1 MQLLIYGKWIYE
13 ETMKVGIV
21 GWGTISDIHAQALV
35 SAENCSLNAACTTS
49 TSKNKLIRNKYD
61 IEIFNNYED
70 MLNSDLID
78 SVSICTPSGAHLDF
92 AVEAARKKKNVII
105 EKPIEVTVERAKEII
120 NACKENDVALA
131 IIYQSRYLSSVK
143 KIKEV
148 ISKKQLG
155 KIFHASAYVKWY
167 RDQEYYDSAAWRG
180 TKKLDGGGVLINQAI
195 HTVDLLQYFVGNV
208 IEVSAFTGAFTHT
221 NIEVEDSVTAI
232 LRFENEAIGVIEAST
247 SINPAQSRRIE
258 IHGEKGSVILDGDIG
273 VIKIDGY
280 ENENENLDASKSSAD
295 SPLAGFSIIPHKN
308 QFEEISNRIMNGEVP
323 SVSGVEA
330 LKSLAIVEGIYHSS
344 RDKRII
350 SLEK

>member
-1 MQLLIYGKWIYE
+1 
-13 ETMKVGIV
+13 MKVGIV
-21 GWGTISDIHAQALV
+21 GWGTISDIHAQAIV
-35 SAENCSLNAACTTS
+35 TSENCSLNAAFTSS

-61 IEIFNNYED
+61 IEVFNNYED

-92 AVEAARKKKNVII
+92 AVEAAGKKKNVII
-105 EKPIEVTVERAKEII
+105 EKPIEVSVERAKQII
-120 NACKENDVALA
+120 NACKENYVALA
-131 IIYQSRYLSSVK
+131 IIYQSRYLSSVQ

-155 KIFHASAYVKWY
+155 KIFHSSAYVKWY
-167 RDQEYYDSAAWRG
+167 RDQEYFDSGAWRG

-195 HTVDLLQYFVGNV
+195 HTIDLLQYFVGNIV
-208 IEVSAFTGAFTHT
+208 EISSFTGTFTHS
-221 NIEVEDSVTAI
+221 NIEVEDSATAI

-258 IHGEKGSVILDGDIG
+258 IHGEKGTVILDGDKA

-280 ENENENLDASKSSAD
+280 ESDDENLEKKKSGAD
-295 SPLAGFSIIPHKN
+295 SPLSGFSIIPHKM

-323 SVSGVEA
+323 SVSGEEA

-350 SLEK
+350 SL